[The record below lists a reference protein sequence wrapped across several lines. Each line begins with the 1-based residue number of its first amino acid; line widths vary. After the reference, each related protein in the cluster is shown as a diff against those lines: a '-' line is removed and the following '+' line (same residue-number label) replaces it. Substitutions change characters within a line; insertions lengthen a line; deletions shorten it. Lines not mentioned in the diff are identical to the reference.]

1 MISLIVYRIAMI
13 LIVLRYY
20 ENGEISLTY
29 TCSDE
34 DFEIALE
41 LIKVYQEHSIF
52 MFKELPKNGSVTDE
66 VMQRFYEALPAK
78 FQRKNAIKIAATLS
92 IKERTADLYL
102 SKLKTFK
109 YLDKI
114 KNGMYKKLK

>member
-1 MISLIVYRIAMI
+1 
-13 LIVLRYY
+13 
-20 ENGEISLTY
+20 
-29 TCSDE
+29 
-34 DFEIALE
+34 
-41 LIKVYQEHSIF
+41 
-52 MFKELPKNGSVTDE
+52 
-66 VMQRFYEALPAK
+66 MQRFYEALPAK
-78 FQRKNAIKIAATLS
+78 FQRKNAIKIAETLS

>member
-1 MISLIVYRIAMI
+1 MI